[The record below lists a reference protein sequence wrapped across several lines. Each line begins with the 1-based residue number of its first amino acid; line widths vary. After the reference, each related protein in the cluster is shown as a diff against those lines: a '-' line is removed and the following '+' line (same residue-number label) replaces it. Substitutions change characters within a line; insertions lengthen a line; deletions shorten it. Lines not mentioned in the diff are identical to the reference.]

1 MKDGQEWG
9 GFANCRVALIRF
21 QLLSPFADCHPADP
35 HLTGEV
41 RLGQLASLQQLSGG
55 QATFFSYRKV
65 GQEPGMSQRLLN

>member
-1 MKDGQEWG
+1 MGRFCKLSSCLD
-9 GFANCRVALIRF
+9 RF